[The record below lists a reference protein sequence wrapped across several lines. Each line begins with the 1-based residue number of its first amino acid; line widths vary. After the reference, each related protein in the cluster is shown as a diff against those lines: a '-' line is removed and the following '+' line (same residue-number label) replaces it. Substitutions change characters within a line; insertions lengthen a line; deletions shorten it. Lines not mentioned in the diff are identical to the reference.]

1 MFQNR
6 RFKGLVGISIAILCA
21 VLFATRLPANL
32 SESMLYR
39 GSQGPEVSAL
49 QQQLQEKGYLDGEV
63 DGIYGIQTK
72 QAVQQLQRE
81 AGIAVDGIVGPQTR
95 GVFAP
100 QRAAQASVTPTAR
113 ATLMANVPEEAALMP
128 PDIQAIL
135 DRGKLRVSLLGR
147 DNPPFFLVDSKK
159 AAEEQPLVGLD
170 VNIAEAL
177 ASELGVEVEFIR
189 AAQTF
194 DEVVDW
200 VYRGEADL
208 AISKLSQTLKRAR
221 KVRFSQPYLI
231 MRQGLLVNRLQLAKV
246 ANGEQPALA
255 IRNLSGRVAVIKDS
269 SYVNFTKE
277 KFPEAKAVEYPNW
290 EAAIAA
296 VVSGDVVA
304 AYRDE
309 LEVKKV
315 ALVKPDVALQLQTV
329 ALTDTRD
336 AIAIAVPWSSLQ
348 LLAFV
353 NQYFQ
358 TADMNYTAD
367 TLLEKYANLVQ

>member
-1 MFQNR
+1 MFQHR
-6 RFKGLVGISIAILCA
+6 RFKFLALVCIVGLFAL
-21 VLFATRLPANL
+21 LFATRLPANL
-32 SESMLYR
+32 SQSLLGR
-39 GSQGPEVSAL
+39 GSQGTEVTAL
-49 QQQLQEKGYLDGEV
+49 QQQLQQKGYLDGEV
-63 DGIYGIQTK
+63 DGIYGIQTQ
-72 QAVQQLQRE
+72 QAVKKLQRE
-81 AGIAVDGIVGPQTR
+81 AGIAVDGVVGPQTR
-95 GVFAP
+95 GVLAP
-100 QRAAQASVTPTAR
+100 QRLTQGLRTAPAKAALV
-113 ATLMANVPEEAALMP
+113 ANVPEEAALMP

-147 DNPPFFLVDSKK
+147 DNPPFFQVDEDK

-177 ASELGVEVEFIR
+177 ASELGVEAEFIR
-189 AAQTF
+189 EAQTF
-194 DEVVDW
+194 DEVVDL

-221 KVRFSQPYLI
+221 KVRFSQPYLL

-255 IRNLSGRVAVIKDS
+255 IRNLNGPMGVIKDS

-277 KFPEAKAVEYPNW
+277 RFPDAEVVEYPTW
-290 EAAIAA
+290 DGAIAA
-296 VVSGDVVA
+296 VVAGDVVA

-353 NQYFQ
+353 NQYLQ
-358 TADMNYTAD
+358 TVDMNYTAD
-367 TLLEKYANLVQ
+367 TLLEKYVDLVQ

>member
-1 MFQNR
+1 MFQHR
-6 RFKGLVGISIAILCA
+6 RFKWIIWISIAILCA

-32 SESMLYR
+32 SESLLYR
-39 GSQGPEVSAL
+39 GSQGSEVAAL
-49 QQQLQEKGYLDGEV
+49 QQKLQQKGYLEGEV
-63 DGIYGIQTK
+63 DGIYGIQTQ
-72 QAVQQLQRE
+72 QAVRQLQRE

-95 GVFAP
+95 GVLTS
-100 QRAAQASVTPTAR
+100 QGGERASGNSAVA
-113 ATLMANVPEEAALMP
+113 ATLVANAPEDPALMP

-147 DNPPFFLVDSKK
+147 DNPPFFLVDEDK
-159 AAEEQPLVGLD
+159 AAEDQPLVGLD

-177 ASELGVEVEFIR
+177 AEELGVEVEFIR
-189 AAQTF
+189 EAQTF
-194 DEVVDW
+194 DDVVDL

-221 KVRFSQPYLI
+221 KIRFSQPYLI
-231 MRQGLLVNRLQLAKV
+231 MRQGLLVNRLQLTKV
-246 ANGEQPALA
+246 ANGEQPAVA
-255 IRNLSGRVAVIKDS
+255 IRNLSGRIGVIKDS

-277 KFPEAKAVEYPNW
+277 KFPNGSVVEYPNW
-290 EAAIAA
+290 EATIAA
-296 VVSGDVVA
+296 VVAGEVVA

-336 AIAIAVPWSSLQ
+336 AIAIAVPWSSGQ

-353 NQYFQ
+353 NQYLQ
-358 TADMNYTAD
+358 STDMNYTAD
-367 TLLEKYANLVQ
+367 TLLKKYANLVQ

>member
-1 MFQNR
+1 VFQHR
-6 RFKGLVGISIAILCA
+6 RFKLWAWVGIVILCA

-32 SESMLYR
+32 SESLLYR
-39 GSQGPEVSAL
+39 GSQGPEVTAL
-49 QQQLQEKGYLDGEV
+49 QQQLQQKGYFDGEV
-63 DGIYGIQTK
+63 DGIYGTQTK
-72 QAVQQLQRE
+72 QAVQQLQQE

-95 GVFAP
+95 GFLAP
-100 QRAAQASVTPTAR
+100 QRSTPAVK

-147 DNPPFFLVDSKK
+147 DNPPFFLVDAEK

-177 ASELGVEVEFIR
+177 AEELGVEVEFIR

-194 DEVVDW
+194 DEVVDL
-200 VYRGEADL
+200 VYRGDADL

-221 KVRFSQPYLI
+221 KVRFSQPYLT

-255 IRNLSGRVAVIKDS
+255 IRNLRGRIAAIEDS

-277 KFPEAKAVEYPNW
+277 KFPEAEVVEYPSW
-290 EAAIAA
+290 DAAIAA

-315 ALVKPDVALQLQTV
+315 ALVQPDVALQLQTV

-358 TADMNYTAD
+358 TVDMNYTAD
-367 TLLEKYANLVQ
+367 TLLEKYADLF

>member
-1 MFQNR
+1 MFQHR
-6 RFKGLVGISIAILCA
+6 RFKWIIWISIAILCA

-32 SESMLYR
+32 SESLLYR
-39 GSQGPEVSAL
+39 GSQGSEVAAL
-49 QQQLQEKGYLDGEV
+49 QQKLQQKGYLEGEV
-63 DGIYGIQTK
+63 DGIYGIQTQ
-72 QAVQQLQRE
+72 QAVRQLQRE

-95 GVFAP
+95 GVLTS
-100 QRAAQASVTPTAR
+100 QGGERASGTSAVA
-113 ATLMANVPEEAALMP
+113 ATLVANAPEDPALMP

-147 DNPPFFLVDSKK
+147 DNPPFFLVDEDK
-159 AAEEQPLVGLD
+159 AAEDQPLVGLD

-177 ASELGVEVEFIR
+177 AEELGVEVEFIR
-189 AAQTF
+189 EAQTF
-194 DEVVDW
+194 DDVVDL

-221 KVRFSQPYLI
+221 KIRFSEPYLT
-231 MRQGLLVNRLQLAKV
+231 MRQGLLVNRLQLTKV
-246 ANGEQPALA
+246 ANGEQPAVA
-255 IRNLSGRVAVIKDS
+255 IRNLSGRIGVIKDS

-277 KFPEAKAVEYPNW
+277 KFPNGSVVEYPNW
-290 EAAIAA
+290 EATIAA
-296 VVSGDVVA
+296 VVAGEVVA

-336 AIAIAVPWSSLQ
+336 AIAIAVPWSSGQ

-353 NQYFQ
+353 NQYLQ
-358 TADMNYTAD
+358 STDMNYTAD
-367 TLLEKYANLVQ
+367 TLLQKYANLVQ